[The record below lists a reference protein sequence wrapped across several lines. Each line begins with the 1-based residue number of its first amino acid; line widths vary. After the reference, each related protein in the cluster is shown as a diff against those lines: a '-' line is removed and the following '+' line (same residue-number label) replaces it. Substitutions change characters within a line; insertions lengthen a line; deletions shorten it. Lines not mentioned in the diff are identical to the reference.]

1 MVELYTEST
10 AGVSVASNA
19 DINYTNGSS
28 SNCSCCDGLVLP
40 TSTVRV
46 CKPGLYRVSFNG
58 VIGNTGAAAADIGVY
73 LADNGA
79 TVAGTETVVSI
90 PAASRANVAFEKI
103 VNVRPSCKAINN
115 CLQLS
120 TKVSGDDAIV
130 YLANLIVERVC

>member
-1 MVELYTEST
+1 MVELYTKST

-28 SNCSCCDGLVLP
+28 SNCCCCNDLVLP
-40 TSTVRV
+40 TSTINV

-58 VIGNTGAAAADIGVY
+58 VIGNTGTAAADIGVY
-73 LADNGA
+73 LANNNA

-90 PAASRANVAFEKI
+90 PAASRANIAFEKI
-103 VNVRPSCKAINN
+103 VRVRPSCKAINN
-115 CLQLS
+115 DLQLS
-120 TKVSGDDAIV
+120 TKISGDGAIV

>member
-19 DINYTNGSS
+19 NINYTNGSS
-28 SNCSCCDGLVLP
+28 SGRCCCNDLVLP
-40 TSTVRV
+40 TSTVHV

-58 VIGNTGAAAADIGVY
+58 VIGNTGTAAANIGVA
-73 LADNGA
+73 LANNSAVVNG
-79 TVAGTETVVSI
+79 TTTTVSI

-103 VNVRPSCKAINN
+103 VRVRPSCQSINN
-115 CLQLS
+115 DLSLS
-120 TKVSGDDAIV
+120 TQVIGTGAVV